1 MSTAAALI
9 GLVLAVFGVR
19 MLVTGR
25 VPALLANS
33 FRTPREAGGYHLLVG
48 VAVLMF
54 VLGATRLTDLAAVT
68 ATVLALGLVAV
79 AGVWFR
85 PGSSRRASHPESRE

>member
-1 MSTAAALI
+1 MSTAAALV

-25 VPALLANS
+25 VPALLARS
-33 FRTPREAGGYHLLVG
+33 FRSPREAGGYHLLSG

-54 VLGATRLTDLAAVT
+54 AAGTWLPDVAAMA
-68 ATVLALGLVAV
+68 ATVLSIGLVAA

-85 PGSSRRASHPESRE
+85 PRASAGRRE

>member
-1 MSTAAALI
+1 MSTATALV

-25 VPALLANS
+25 VPALLARS
-33 FRTPREAGGYHLLVG
+33 FRTPREAGLYHLLCG

-54 VLGATRLTDLAAVT
+54 AVGTWLTDVAAMTAAV
-68 ATVLALGLVAV
+68 LSIGLVAV

-85 PGSSRRASHPESRE
+85 PGPHRRVSHTEHRD